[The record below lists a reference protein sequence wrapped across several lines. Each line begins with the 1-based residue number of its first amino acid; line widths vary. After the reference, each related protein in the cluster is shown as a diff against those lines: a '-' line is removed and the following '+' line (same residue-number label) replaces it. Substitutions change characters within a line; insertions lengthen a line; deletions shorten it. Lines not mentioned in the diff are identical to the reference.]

1 MDADL
6 YTFRLASGAH
16 PNPQQG
22 TCFMEAVAWMAR
34 EPHSD
39 RPQCACPVLGTFGI
53 RLNDRMTDDE
63 RKALNPLIIK
73 MMNTRS
79 DAHEEVRAAHLIQGV
94 VTRILV
100 PIFEARGWG
109 DVAAIMRAIPVGATR
124 SEMLPNLRTAREL
137 ADKKRRAADAA
148 YAAYYA
154 ADAAAY
160 AYAAYDAVAAY
171 DAAYAADAAA
181 AYAAYYAADAAAYA
195 DAAYD
200 AAAAAAY
207 DAAAAAYDA
216 AAAKLRPLWLRESVA
231 ILSEAIN
238 LGPHNGD
245 EFYDIAERN
254 SRINAF
260 RTQILERADG

>member
-1 MDADL
+1 MNSDI

-79 DAHEEVRAAHLIQGV
+79 KAHEETRAAHLVQGV

-100 PIFEARGWG
+100 PIFEALGWA

-124 SEMLPNLRTAREL
+124 AEMLPTLRDAREL
-137 ADKKRRAADAA
+137 AYKKRVAAAAAARAAAAATAADAAADAVADAA
-148 YAAYYA
+148 YAAADAA
-154 ADAAAY
+154 ADAAAS
-160 AYAAYDAVAAY
+160 
-171 DAAYAADAAA
+171 
-181 AYAAYYAADAAAYA
+181 
-195 DAAYD
+195 
-200 AAAAAAY
+200 
-207 DAAAAAYDA
+207 
-216 AAAKLRPLWLRESVA
+216 KLRPLWLRESVA
-231 ILSEAIN
+231 ILSEAID

-245 EFYDIAERN
+245 ELYDITERN
-254 SRINAF
+254 SRINTF
-260 RTQILERADG
+260 RTQILEHA